1 MSRTCWHS
9 RMKSFLTK
17 FDKRITMVNR
27 LLVSAP
33 LKMVQHHVSRGRAK
47 KSVHVMA
54 HGFMNDSTQHFV
66 LYVSNLTH
74 LGTCTSHSFVHI
86 LKQTITESQSMFV
99 LECWV

>member
-27 LLVSAP
+27 LLVSARF
-33 LKMVQHHVSRGRAK
+33 SITCRGRAK

-54 HGFMNDSTQHFV
+54 HGFMNDSTQL
-66 LYVSNLTH
+66 LYYTYQIL
-74 LGTCTSHSFVHI
+74 HI
-86 LKQTITESQSMFV
+86 
-99 LECWV
+99 